1 MNYLYVK
8 VIGTLLLG
16 CGATAIWMQHKIRKT
31 PLIKKKPA
39 SEAEKSKRMGMEKKI
54 DIACIIALAI
64 GWIGVFLPC
73 VLDLPY
79 LFTNDLQN
87 VSGLVTGGDMYE
99 EQDISE
105 RRITIQDSTSGER
118 ISVRYNGQGIDKG
131 VKASAKVLPH
141 TSWGYIISVEDVR

>member
-16 CGATAIWMQHKIRKT
+16 CGATAIWVQHKIRKT
-31 PLIKKKPA
+31 PLIKSKPA
-39 SEAEKSKRMGMEKKI
+39 SEAEKSKRMEMEKKI

-64 GWIGVFLPC
+64 GWIVVLFPC

-99 EQDISE
+99 EQDVDE
-105 RRITIQDSTSGER
+105 RWIIIQDDISGEE
-118 ISVRYNGQGIDKG
+118 VTVKYNGQGIDKG